1 MKTRKIRKAVRSKLL
16 ERVNEVYYG
25 HAPADRKNIFAVFT
39 LEEVSV
45 IDACTVM
52 NLLVE
57 LSDYGT
63 DDTAIEDIADRV
75 QEDFD
80 HYHYLDDSLEFMAY
94 LDSRKTITE
103 NDKLILRRRIEFELR
118 VYGGN

>member
-1 MKTRKIRKAVRSKLL
+1 MRTRKIRKAVRTKLL
-16 ERVNEVYYG
+16 ERVKEVYYS
-25 HAPADRKNIFAVFT
+25 HAPADRKNIFAVFN

-45 IDACTVM
+45 NDGCTVM

-63 DDTAIEDIADRV
+63 DDTTIEDMADAI

-80 HYHYLDDSLEFMAY
+80 HYHYIDESLEFMSY
-94 LDSRKTITE
+94 LDSRKPITE
-103 NDKLILRRRIEFELR
+103 DDKLIMRRRIEFELR
-118 VYGGN
+118 VYGG